1 MRRDEATLLDIA
13 KAARLTIEFT
23 RGMDRSAFLGDVKTQ
38 SAVLHQ
44 LLILGE
50 AAKRLSNDFRSS
62 HPEVPWPLV
71 AGMRDKLIHE
81 YHEVDL
87 HEVWRTTQRDIPDL
101 LRIIDPLLSG
111 LEK

>member
-1 MRRDEATLLDIA
+1 
-13 KAARLTIEFT
+13 
-23 RGMDRSAFLGDVKTQ
+23 MDRSAFLGDVKTQ

-81 YHEVDL
+81 YNEVDL